1 MYSVR
6 YDVVCSAGTVV
17 NIHREIFLSKMIG
30 TQLYD
35 ELCVRVC
42 VQKFGSGRLLHTIY
56 AQFYFEECI
65 HLCAINYGLS
75 ALN

>member
-30 TQLYD
+30 TQLHD
-35 ELCVRVC
+35 ELCVCVC
-42 VQKFGSGRLLHTIY
+42 VFRSSVVDGCFIQFMRNFTSRNAFIY
-56 AQFYFEECI
+56 VQLI
-65 HLCAINYGLS
+65 TV
-75 ALN
+75 